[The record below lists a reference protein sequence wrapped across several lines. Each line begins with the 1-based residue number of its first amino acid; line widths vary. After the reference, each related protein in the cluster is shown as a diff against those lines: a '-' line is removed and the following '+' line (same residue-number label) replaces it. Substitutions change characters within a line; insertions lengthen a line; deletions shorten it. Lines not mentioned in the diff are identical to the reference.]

1 MPFAGHVQPMRA
13 VAAELTRR
21 GHDVV
26 AYTGA
31 AYGPRFAEDGAT
43 WLPWEQAPDF
53 EESDLSATFPA
64 VSDGRGP
71 RAVVANLEHVFLR
84 SGGGQARDILAAGP
98 FDLLVA
104 DQLAIG

>member
-1 MPFAGHVQPMRA
+1 VRVLVAAMPMAGHVQPMAA
-13 VAAELTRR
+13 VAAELIRR
-21 GHDVV
+21 GHEVV

-31 AYGPRFAEDGAT
+31 KYGPRFAEVGAT

-71 RAVVANLEHVFLR
+71 KAVVANLDR
-84 SGGGQARDILAAGP
+84 
-98 FDLLVA
+98 
-104 DQLAIG
+104 